1 MGNMEQPAQTMRH
14 GVAQP
19 QPRLGKG
26 NARHGRRLMHFQPHV
41 LPPRVGGRE
50 SGKRAAECLPG
61 VQVRHRPRVF
71 RRVGFH
77 RVAQGIEPRLGNQ
90 PLGQLLQKVAVQ
102 NRRVGA

>member
-1 MGNMEQPAQTMRH
+1 MGDVEQPAQAVGH

-26 NARHGRRLMHFQPHV
+26 NARHGRRLMHLQPHV
-41 LPPRVGGRE
+41 LPPRIGGRE
-50 SGKRAAECLPG
+50 GGKGAAECLPS
-61 VQVRHRPRVF
+61 VQVRHYPRVF

-77 RVAQGIEPRLGNQ
+77 RMAQGVEPRLGDQ